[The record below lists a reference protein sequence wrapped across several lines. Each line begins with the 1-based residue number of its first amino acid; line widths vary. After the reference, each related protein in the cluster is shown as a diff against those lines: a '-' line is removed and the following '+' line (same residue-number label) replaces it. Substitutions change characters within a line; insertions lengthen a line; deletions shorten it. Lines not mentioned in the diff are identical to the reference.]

1 MIIEGRGKELE
12 EFSAIICEQFP
23 KLSSFETWTSY
34 LQKLVDGFLLKNL
47 DGQLAYA
54 VSVSDQKVTAYVS
67 PEITQREAE
76 IEAAL
81 PEINFVNHRSM
92 VKSWQKSFDLD
103 WEVDVF
109 LSELT
114 AVYSKLQPGDKVE
127 IQGILSEDRQV
138 RAELKEKIQTELQAR
153 QVTGTVE
160 LVCAH
165 KQGYSWIEEVI
176 LPKLKSQKIEKVT
189 INFKPFY
196 LKG

>member
-1 MIIEGRGKELE
+1 MDQL
-12 EFSAIICEQFP
+12 SA
-23 KLSSFETWTSY
+23 KASRRL
-34 LQKLVDGFLLKNL
+34 LLKNL

-138 RAELKEKIQTELQAR
+138 RAELKEKF
-153 QVTGTVE
+153 
-160 LVCAH
+160 
-165 KQGYSWIEEVI
+165 KQNCRRD
-176 LPKLKSQKIEKVT
+176 K
-189 INFKPFY
+189 
-196 LKG
+196 